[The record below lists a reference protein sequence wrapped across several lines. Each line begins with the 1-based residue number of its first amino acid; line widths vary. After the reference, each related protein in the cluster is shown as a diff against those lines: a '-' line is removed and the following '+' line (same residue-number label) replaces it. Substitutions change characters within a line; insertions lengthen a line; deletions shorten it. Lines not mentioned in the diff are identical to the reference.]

1 MRAALLPR
9 NGKILFQFEQMK
21 HGWALS
27 QRVSPVVENNREFYC
42 FDRIIY
48 KTIMN
53 PKFKQYSRSQTLFL
67 STCPLDTY
75 PSLFYSNSLQPQ
87 PNGDISEILSYA
99 HDIFNGAPEGND
111 GNQISWSVEP
121 VPNLM

>member
-1 MRAALLPR
+1 
-9 NGKILFQFEQMK
+9 
-21 HGWALS
+21 
-27 QRVSPVVENNREFYC
+27 
-42 FDRIIY
+42 
-48 KTIMN
+48 MN
-53 PKFKQYSRSQTLFL
+53 PKFKQYSRSHTLFL
-67 STCPLDTY
+67 SNCPLNTSSGHWTH
-75 PSLFYSNSLQPQ
+75 PSLFYGNSLQPQ